1 MSLVYE
7 NLIPENRTAFV
18 AKVLEIANR
27 LGINP
32 NWLMVVFFIETD
44 ASRRRV
50 IDHRIV
56 NSIGATGLIQ
66 FMPSTLRML
75 GITSATL
82 RSYSNVQQLE
92 FVFRYF
98 HPYTGKMKSLA
109 DVYFAVL
116 FPIAIGKPDYWV
128 LQAKGLTATKMACA
142 NPLYDL
148 NRDKIITVAEVKAKL
163 SQFVPLG
170 LAV

>member
-7 NLIPENRTAFV
+7 NLIPENRIAFV

-32 NWLMVVFFIETD
+32 NWLMIVFFIETD
-44 ASRRRV
+44 ASRRKV

-56 NSIGATGLIQ
+56 NSIGATGLLQ
-66 FMPSTLRML
+66 FMNTTMRMM
-75 GITSATL
+75 GVTSIML
-82 RSYSNVQQLE
+82 RSMTNVQQLDY
-92 FVFRYF
+92 VFRYF
-98 HPYTGKMKSLA
+98 QPYVGRMKSLT
-109 DVYFAVL
+109 DVYLAVL

-128 LQAKGLTATKMACA
+128 LQAGGITAVKMACA

-148 NRDKIITVAEVKAKL
+148 NRDKIITVGEVKAKL

-170 LAV
+170 IAV